1 MTPKRRLRNGA
12 DSATAAA
19 AVRVNGSRSLRVG
32 LGLREDG
39 WDGEE

>member
-1 MTPKRRLRNGA
+1 MTVKSHLRNGA
-12 DSATAAA
+12 DSATATGAI
-19 AVRVNGSRSLRVG
+19 RVNGNRGLGVG